1 MTTLRIR
8 LSLVENAK
16 AAARIFRKHAYDVD
30 LRDERH
36 VVNAKSTP
44 GVLSLKLSSPLTVEV
59 HADNCDDLLHE
70 LQPYKI

>member
-8 LSLVENAK
+8 LSLAENAK
-16 AAARIFRKHAYDVD
+16 AVARIFSKHAYDVD

-36 VVNAKSTP
+36 VVNAKSTS

-70 LQPYKI
+70 LQPYRV

>member
-8 LSLVENAK
+8 LSLAENAK
-16 AAARIFRKHAYDVD
+16 TVAKIFRKHAYDVD
-30 LRDERH
+30 LSDDRH

-70 LQPYKI
+70 LQPYRV

>member
-8 LSLVENAK
+8 LSLAENAK
-16 AAARIFRKHAYDVD
+16 TVAKIFRKHAYDVD

-59 HADNCDDLLHE
+59 HADDCDDLLHE

>member
-8 LSLVENAK
+8 LSLAENAK
-16 AAARIFRKHAYDVD
+16 VVAKIFSKHAYDVD

-44 GVLSLKLSSPLTVEV
+44 GVLIL
-59 HADNCDDLLHE
+59 
-70 LQPYKI
+70 

>member
-8 LSLVENAK
+8 LSLAENAK
-16 AAARIFRKHAYDVD
+16 AVAKIFRKHAYDVD

-59 HADNCDDLLHE
+59 YADDCDDLLRE
-70 LQPYKI
+70 LRPYTL

>member
-8 LSLVENAK
+8 LSLAENAK
-16 AAARIFRKHAYDVD
+16 AVAKIFNKHAYDVE

-70 LQPYKI
+70 LQPYRV